1 MVKKNYQFNVGKKT
15 KALYEKELR
24 NTKSKI
30 NRVRKKYGVD
40 LTNEIELPSLE
51 SFSSRKEMNAWV
63 RKVQSFRNRGNL
75 DYQFVQNE
83 YGVTASKKE
92 IFEIK
97 ENTRKAQ
104 RLADEKI
111 ASMQNLPFI
120 SGGKQ
125 QHTVGMQRPNK
136 SGITRPKDFNFDT
149 VRNRQRLKDIQEST
163 RSKSTKDYY
172 DKRNKVMMDNFI
184 DILKLSFHS
193 NADKLIEELEKINP
207 DDFYEIYL
215 MFDEFDFSLF
225 DSEGQMVTADEGTI
239 AQMLSYVKAFNKG
252 EIDLS
257 LHHENFK

>member
-30 NRVRKKYGVD
+30 NRIRKKYGVD

-51 SFSSRKEMNAWV
+51 SFSSRKELNAWV
-63 RKVQSFRNRGNL
+63 RNVQSFRNRGNL
-75 DYQFVQNE
+75 DYQFIQNE
-83 YGVTASKKE
+83 YGVVASKKE

-163 RSKSTKDYY
+163 RSKSNKDYY
-172 DKRNKVMMDNFI
+172 DKRNEVMMKNFV
-184 DILKLSFHS
+184 DILRVSFHS
-193 NADKLIEELEKINP
+193 SADELIEELKTVNP
-207 DDFYEIYL
+207 DDFYEMYL

-225 DSEGQMVTADEGTI
+225 YTVDELTANDEGTI
-239 AQMLSYVKAFNKG
+239 NQMISYVKAFNND

>member
-193 NADKLIEELEKINP
+193 GADKLIEELEKINP

-239 AQMLSYVKAFNKG
+239 AQMLSYVKAFNNG